1 MRTLRLNQTYRMQDF
16 QETEGLK
23 IIKNWMAQK
32 DFAPFTFQ
40 LETWEKYY
48 RNYSGMVVAP
58 TGFGKTYSV
67 FLAVIVDFLNFPENY
82 KDGLKLIWIS
92 PLRALAK
99 DIAKAMREAIDEI
112 GLDWTVGVRN
122 GDTPIAERASQT
134 KKMPDILLVTP
145 ESMHLLLA
153 QKNHQRFFKNL
164 KCVAIDEWHELLGS
178 KRGVLTELALSRLLS
193 YQKNVR
199 IWGVTATIG
208 NLDEALE
215 VLIPYSIKKTKVLAK
230 EKKKIEIV
238 AVLPHEVE
246 ILPWAGH
253 LGHKLADKVV
263 PIILESKTT
272 LIFTN
277 TRSQAE
283 MWYQIL
289 LTQHP
294 DFAGQIAIHHSS
306 IDKDLRIWIEENL
319 SSGYL
324 KAVVST
330 SSLDLGVDF
339 KPVDTVI
346 QIGSAKGVARFLQ
359 RAGRSGHSPFE
370 TSKIFFVPTHSL
382 ELIEVSALKEAVKQ
396 KKIEPRVPMVL
407 TFDVLVQ
414 YLITLAVGEGFMK
427 EEVYEQVKKTSA
439 FNQMTDE
446 EWTSILQFIT
456 VGGGAFKNYEEFHKV
471 IIEDGIYKVTSR
483 RIAMLHRMNIGVI
496 VSDAML
502 KVKVLGGGYVG
513 MVEEYFITK
522 MKKED
527 KFILAGRVLEVAHI
541 KEMTVFVRNAKGKA
555 MVPSY
560 LGGRLPL
567 SSYLGQFLRM
577 KLSESLQAKS
587 SEKELKFLHPLL
599 ASQEGIS
606 HIPKE
611 DEFLVEIIKTRD
623 GYHLFMY
630 PFEGRL
636 IHEVMSALIAFRIS
650 KITPISFSMAMND
663 YGFELLS
670 SQEIPLNEENLK
682 QILTKDHLIQ
692 DVLSSINATEMARR
706 KFRDIAVISGL
717 VIQTYP
723 GQQKSNKSLQSSAGL
738 IFNVLEDYD
747 SQNILLKQAYTEV
760 FNQQIDEARLMEA
773 FKRIEKSKIILKFA
787 NSFTPLSFPIKVDS
801 LRQSLSSEDLGE
813 RIKRMQAEAMKKG
826 KNIQQIVQKKL
837 K

>member
-1 MRTLRLNQTYRMQDF
+1 
-16 QETEGLK
+16 
-23 IIKNWMAQK
+23 MAQK

-40 LETWEKYY
+40 LETWEKFYK
-48 RNYSGMVVAP
+48 NYSGMVVAP

-67 FLAVIVDFLNFPENY
+67 FLAVIIDFLNFPEKY
-82 KDGLKLIWIS
+82 GDGLKLLWIT

-99 DIAKAMREAIDEI
+99 DIAKAMKEAIDEI

-122 GDTPIAERASQT
+122 GDTPISERTSQT

-145 ESMHLLLA
+145 ESLHLLLA
-153 QKNHQRFFKNL
+153 QKNNQRYFKNL
-164 KCVAIDEWHELLGS
+164 KCIAVDEWHELLGG
-178 KRGVLTELALSRLLS
+178 KRGVLTELALSRLTS
-193 YQKNVR
+193 YQKKIR
-199 IWGVTATIG
+199 IWGITATIG

-215 VLIPYSIKKTKVLAK
+215 VLLPYKTKKTKVVAK
-230 EKKKIEIV
+230 EKKKIDII
-238 AVLPHEVE
+238 AVLPDEVE

-253 LGHKLADKVV
+253 LGNKLANKVI

-272 LIFTN
+272 LVFTN

-289 LTQHP
+289 LQQHP

-370 TSKIFFVPTHSL
+370 TSKIYFVPTHSL
-382 ELIEVSALKEAVKQ
+382 ELIEVAALKEAVKQ
-396 KKIEPRVPMVL
+396 KIIEPRVPMVM

-414 YLITLAVGEGFMK
+414 YLITLAVGEGFK
-427 EEVYEQVKKTSA
+427 AEETFEQIKNTYA
-439 FNQMTDE
+439 FQEITAE

-456 VGGGAFKNYEEFHKV
+456 IGGGAFKNYEEFHKV
-471 IIEDGIYKVTSR
+471 VIEEGIYKVTSR

-502 KVKVLGGGYVG
+502 KVKVLGGSYVG
-513 MVEEYFITK
+513 MIEEYFITR

-541 KEMTVFVRNAKGKA
+541 KEMTVYVRNAKGKA

-577 KLSESLQAKS
+577 KLSQSLDAKS

-670 SQEIPLNEENLK
+670 SQEIPLTEENLK
-682 QILTKDHLIQ
+682 QILSKENLIK

-723 GQQKSNKSLQSSAGL
+723 GQQKNNKSLQSSAGL

-760 FNQQIDEARLMEA
+760 FNQQIDEARLVEA
-773 FKRIEKSKIILKFA
+773 FNRIENSKIILKFA

-826 KNIQQIVQKKL
+826 KTVIQMARGK
-837 K
+837 

>member
-1 MRTLRLNQTYRMQDF
+1 MNGF
-16 QETEGLK
+16 HETEGLK

-40 LETWEKYY
+40 LETWEKFYK
-48 RNYSGMVVAP
+48 NYSGMVVAP

-67 FLAVIVDFLNFPENY
+67 FLAVIIDFLNYPEKY
-82 KDGLKLIWIS
+82 GDGLKLLWIT

-99 DIAKAMREAIDEI
+99 DIAKAMKEAIDEI
-112 GLDWTVGVRN
+112 SLDWTVGVRN
-122 GDTPIAERASQT
+122 GDTPISERTSQT

-145 ESMHLLLA
+145 ESLHLLLA
-153 QKNHQRFFKNL
+153 QKNNQRYFKNL
-164 KCVAIDEWHELLGS
+164 KCIAVDEWHELLGG
-178 KRGVLTELALSRLLS
+178 KRGVLTELALSRLTS
-193 YQKNVR
+193 YQKKIR
-199 IWGVTATIG
+199 IWGITATIG

-215 VLIPYSIKKTKVLAK
+215 VLLPYKTKKTKVVAK
-230 EKKKIEIV
+230 EKKKIDII
-238 AVLPHEVE
+238 AVLPDEVE

-253 LGHKLADKVV
+253 LGNKLANKVI

-272 LIFTN
+272 LVFTN

-289 LTQHP
+289 LQQHP

-370 TSKIFFVPTHSL
+370 TSKIYFVPTHSL
-382 ELIEVSALKEAVKQ
+382 ELIEVAALKEAVKQ
-396 KKIEPRVPMVL
+396 KIIEPRVPMVM

-414 YLITLAVGEGFMK
+414 YLINLAVGEGFK
-427 EEVYEQVKKTSA
+427 AEETFEQIKNTYA
-439 FNQMTDE
+439 FQEITAE

-456 VGGGAFKNYEEFHKV
+456 IGGGAFKNYEEFHKV
-471 IIEDGIYKVTSR
+471 VIEEGIYKVTSR

-502 KVKVLGGGYVG
+502 KVKVLGGSYVG
-513 MVEEYFITK
+513 MIEEYFITR

-541 KEMTVFVRNAKGKA
+541 KEMTVYVRNAKGKA

-577 KLSESLQAKS
+577 KLSQSLDAKS

-670 SQEIPLNEENLK
+670 SQEIPLTEENLK
-682 QILTKDHLIQ
+682 QILSKENLIK

-723 GQQKSNKSLQSSAGL
+723 GQQKNNKSLQSSAGL

-760 FNQQIDEARLMEA
+760 FNQQIDEARLVEA
-773 FKRIEKSKIILKFA
+773 FNRIENSKIILKFA

-826 KNIQQIVQKKL
+826 KTVIQMARGK
-837 K
+837 

>member
-1 MRTLRLNQTYRMQDF
+1 MDNF
-16 QETEGLK
+16 QNTEGLK

-40 LETWEKYY
+40 LETWEKFYK
-48 RNYSGMVVAP
+48 NYSGMVVAP

-67 FLAVIVDFLNFPENY
+67 FLAVIIDFLNFPEKY
-82 KDGLKLIWIS
+82 GDGLKLLWIT

-99 DIAKAMREAIDEI
+99 DIAKAMKEAIDEI
-112 GLDWTVGVRN
+112 GLDWSVGVRN
-122 GDTPIAERASQT
+122 GDTPISERTSQT

-145 ESMHLLLA
+145 ESLHLLLA
-153 QKNHQRFFKNL
+153 QKNNQRYFKNL
-164 KCVAIDEWHELLGS
+164 KCIAVDEWHELLGG
-178 KRGVLTELALSRLLS
+178 KRGVLTELALSRLTS
-193 YQKNVR
+193 YQKKIR
-199 IWGVTATIG
+199 IWGITATIG

-215 VLIPYSIKKTKVLAK
+215 VLLPYKTKKTKVVAK
-230 EKKKIEIV
+230 EKKKIDII
-238 AVLPHEVE
+238 AVLPDEVE

-253 LGHKLADKVV
+253 LGNKLANKVI

-272 LIFTN
+272 LVFTN

-289 LTQHP
+289 LQQHP

-370 TSKIFFVPTHSL
+370 TSKIYFVPTHSL
-382 ELIEVSALKEAVKQ
+382 ELIEVAALKEAVKQ
-396 KKIEPRVPMVL
+396 KIIEPRVPMVM

-414 YLITLAVGEGFMK
+414 YLITLAVGEGFK
-427 EEVYEQVKKTSA
+427 AEETFEQIKNTYA
-439 FNQMTDE
+439 FQEITAE
-446 EWTSILQFIT
+446 EWKSILQFIT
-456 VGGGAFKNYEEFHKV
+456 IGGGAFKNYEEFHKV
-471 IIEDGIYKVTSR
+471 VIEEGIYKVTSR

-502 KVKVLGGGYVG
+502 KVKVLGGSYVG
-513 MVEEYFITK
+513 MIEEYFITR

-541 KEMTVFVRNAKGKA
+541 KEMTVYVRNAKGKA

-577 KLSESLQAKS
+577 KLSQSLDAKS

-670 SQEIPLNEENLK
+670 SQEIPLTEENLK
-682 QILTKDHLIQ
+682 QILSKENLIK

-723 GQQKSNKSLQSSAGL
+723 GQQKNNKSLQSSAGL

-760 FNQQIDEARLMEA
+760 FNQQIDEARLVEA
-773 FKRIEKSKIILKFA
+773 FNRIENSKIILKFA

-826 KNIQQIVQKKL
+826 KTVIQMARGK
-837 K
+837 

>member
-1 MRTLRLNQTYRMQDF
+1 MSVDF
-16 QETEGLK
+16 QDTEGLK
-23 IIKNWMAQK
+23 IIKNWMAEK
-32 DFAPFTFQ
+32 DFTPFTFQ

-48 RNYSGMVVAP
+48 KNYSGMVVAP

-67 FLAVIVDFLNFPENY
+67 FLAVIVDFLNFPEKY
-82 KDGLKLIWIS
+82 GDGLKLLWIT

-99 DIAKAMREAIDEI
+99 DIAKAMKEAIDEI

-122 GDTPIAERASQT
+122 GDTPIKERTSQT

-145 ESMHLLLA
+145 ESLHLLLA
-153 QKNHQRFFKNL
+153 QKNNQRFFKNL
-164 KCVAIDEWHELLGS
+164 KCIAVDEWHELLGG
-178 KRGVLTELALSRLLS
+178 KRGVLAELALSRLTS
-193 YQKNVR
+193 YQKKVR
-199 IWGVTATIG
+199 IWGITATIG

-215 VLIPYSIKKTKVLAK
+215 VLIPYKSKKTKVVAK
-230 EKKKIEIV
+230 EKKKIDII
-238 AVLPHEVE
+238 AVLPDEVE

-253 LGHKLADKVV
+253 LGNKLANKVI

-272 LIFTN
+272 LVFTN

-289 LTQHP
+289 LQQHP

-370 TSKIFFVPTHSL
+370 TSKIYFVPTHSL
-382 ELIEVSALKEAVKQ
+382 ELIEVAALKEAVKQ
-396 KKIEPRVPMVL
+396 KVIEPRVPMVM

-414 YLITLAVGEGFMK
+414 YLITLAVGEGFK
-427 EEVYEQVKKTSA
+427 AEETFEQIKNTFA
-439 FNQMTDE
+439 FQEITEE
-446 EWTSILQFIT
+446 EWKSILQFIT

-471 IIEDGIYKVTSR
+471 VIEDGIYKVTSR

-502 KVKVLGGGYVG
+502 KVKVLGGSYVG
-513 MVEEYFITK
+513 MIEEYFITR

-541 KEMTVFVRNAKGKA
+541 KEMTVYCRNAKGKA

-577 KLSESLQAKS
+577 KLSQSLDAKS

-599 ASQEGIS
+599 ASQKGIS

-670 SQEIPLNEENLK
+670 SQEIPLTEENLK
-682 QILTKDHLIQ
+682 QILTKENLIQ

-723 GQQKSNKSLQSSAGL
+723 GQQKNNKSLQSSAGL

-760 FNQQIDEARLMEA
+760 FNQQIDEARLVEA
-773 FKRIEKSKIILKFA
+773 FNRIEKSKIILKFA

-826 KNIQQIVQKKL
+826 KTVMQIARGK
-837 K
+837 

>member
-1 MRTLRLNQTYRMQDF
+1 MDNF
-16 QETEGLK
+16 QNTEGLK

-40 LETWEKYY
+40 LETWEKFYK
-48 RNYSGMVVAP
+48 NYSGMVVAP

-67 FLAVIVDFLNFPENY
+67 FLAVIIDFLNFPEKY
-82 KDGLKLIWIS
+82 GDGLKLLWIT

-99 DIAKAMREAIDEI
+99 DIAKAMKEAIDEI

-122 GDTPIAERASQT
+122 GDTPISERTSQT

-145 ESMHLLLA
+145 ESLHLLLA
-153 QKNHQRFFKNL
+153 QKNNQRFFKNL
-164 KCVAIDEWHELLGS
+164 KCIAVDEWHELLGG
-178 KRGVLTELALSRLLS
+178 KRGVLTELALSRLTS
-193 YQKNVR
+193 YQKKVR
-199 IWGVTATIG
+199 IWGITATIG

-215 VLIPYSIKKTKVLAK
+215 VLIPYKTKKTKVVAK
-230 EKKKIEIV
+230 EKKKIDII
-238 AVLPHEVE
+238 AVLPDEVE

-253 LGHKLADKVV
+253 LGNKLANKVI

-272 LIFTN
+272 LVFTN

-289 LTQHP
+289 LQQHP

-370 TSKIFFVPTHSL
+370 TSKIYFVPTHSL
-382 ELIEVSALKEAVKQ
+382 ELIEVAALKEAVKQ
-396 KKIEPRVPMVL
+396 KIIEPRVSMVM

-414 YLITLAVGEGFMK
+414 YLITLAVGEGFK
-427 EEVYEQVKKTSA
+427 AEETFEQIKNTYA
-439 FNQMTDE
+439 FQEITAE

-456 VGGGAFKNYEEFHKV
+456 IGGGAFKNYEEFHKV
-471 IIEDGIYKVTSR
+471 VIEEGIYKVTSR

-502 KVKVLGGGYVG
+502 KVKVLGGSYVG
-513 MVEEYFITK
+513 MIEEYFITR

-541 KEMTVFVRNAKGKA
+541 KEMTVYVRNAKGKA

-577 KLSESLQAKS
+577 KLSQSLDAKS

-606 HIPKE
+606 HIPKD

-670 SQEIPLNEENLK
+670 SQEIPLTEENLK
-682 QILTKDHLIQ
+682 QILSKENLIK

-723 GQQKSNKSLQSSAGL
+723 GQQKNNKSLQSSAGL

-760 FNQQIDEARLMEA
+760 FNQQIDEARLVEA
-773 FKRIEKSKIILKFA
+773 FNRIENSKIILKFA

-826 KNIQQIVQKKL
+826 KTVIQMARGK
-837 K
+837 